1 MILPRKK
8 RPPRPFRF
16 VARRYCD
23 SLGTSHGR
31 KCIFSA
37 HRGATMASFAVLNEE
52 KKILRRKEKEA
63 ERQQKIKEIKAA
75 PVPIS
80 VGKWADASDDEE
92 VPKHV
97 SDSETESEPEHAE
110 APVEESWEQ
119 RDSARPEPAQAAPPA
134 KTKKEP
140 KKQTKPED
148 EDLDA
153 ILGELGIE
161 VPEQGG
167 ASASKKNRK
176 KKEKEA
182 EAIAEAGGGYPAK
195 EEKAK
200 AKLKEEKEKEENGD
214 GEEKVLDE
222 AAKQAALEALKKKK
236 AAGKKAA
243 PSDAVKLAAAEA
255 KKRAEKKTKK
265 DKSMYDR

>member
-1 MILPRKK
+1 MGLDIGALCMASPGLSLRSPVLPRITPK
-8 RPPRPFRF
+8 PFRF

-110 APVEESWEQ
+110 ESWEQ

-200 AKLKEEKEKEENGD
+200 AKLKED
-214 GEEKVLDE
+214 GRRRRRTAMARRRFWMRRQSRRLWRPLRKRRLR
-222 AAKQAALEALKKKK
+222 AKRPRPPTL
-236 AAGKKAA
+236 
-243 PSDAVKLAAAEA
+243 
-255 KKRAEKKTKK
+255 
-265 DKSMYDR
+265 